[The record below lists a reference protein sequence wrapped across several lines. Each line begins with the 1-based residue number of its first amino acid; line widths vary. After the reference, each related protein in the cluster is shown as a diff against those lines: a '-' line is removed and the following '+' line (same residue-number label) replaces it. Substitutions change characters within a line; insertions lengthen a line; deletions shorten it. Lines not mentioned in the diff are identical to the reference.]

1 MTFVTATSAY
11 FSAAV
16 PSVPFWLRQP
26 APTSVV
32 APSATIPVPPN
43 PLFFYDVSQQPERV
57 IHLNPLQKIGLG
69 FYQTFVE
76 LPKSLAKGFWGDS
89 RYRFDDFLR
98 LGQIPYVLGGATL
111 AGIFALGG
119 HKLTIARQLAAIGLY
134 YVGQLAG
141 NLGVNATTKWY
152 TGIDPDLRYTAAD
165 GQIKRVFT
173 DPTFSRYDLL
183 PKAYYEA
190 KAPRLGIPPTVA
202 DPEGEVKNT
211 IANMLPKIRLSKA
224 LIGNALAAVGA
235 GLIAR
240 SDVWLKLSQRT
251 PGLSWPR
258 QLGQWAK
265 DVAGI
270 VSHQWFAS
278 PQNHPSGLK
287 PGRIIALRSVAA
299 LALVGAFGYGA
310 WLLATLKPK
319 KTFQPAHVEYLRN
332 INDLFG
338 PNSEQN
344 QPDYLMR
351 NAAINAFQAYLMR
364 SRAQM
369 TPGLYGGPSQPV
381 PVAPS
386 PENVTLPVVAAG
398 GNA

>member
-1 MTFVTATSAY
+1 MTPVTAIPAY
-11 FSAAV
+11 FSAAA
-16 PSVPFWLRQP
+16 PSVPPWLRQP
-26 APTSVV
+26 ASASVATSL
-32 APSATIPVPPN
+32 PPIPQAPN
-43 PLFFYDVSQQPERV
+43 PLYFYDVSLKPERL
-57 IHLNPLQKIGLG
+57 ITLNPLQKVKLG
-69 FYQTFVE
+69 FHQTFVE

-134 YVGQLAG
+134 YAGQLAG
-141 NLGVNATTKWY
+141 SLGVNTAVKLY
-152 TGIDPDLRYTAAD
+152 TGIDSDLRYTAAD

-183 PKAYYEA
+183 PPEFYVA
-190 KAPRLGIPPTVA
+190 KAAQLGIPPTVA

-224 LIGNALAAVGA
+224 LMGNALAAVGA

-251 PGLSWPR
+251 PGLSAPQ
-258 QLGQWAK
+258 QLAQWAR
-265 DVAGI
+265 DVLGI
-270 VSHQWFAS
+270 LGHQWFAPLS
-278 PQNHPSGLK
+278 HHPSGL
-287 PGRIIALRSVAA
+287 PAGRIIALRSVASV
-299 LALVGAFGYGA
+299 ALVGAFGYGA

-338 PNSEQN
+338 PTSQQN

-351 NAAINAFQAYLMR
+351 NAAIQAFQSYLMR
-364 SRAQM
+364 TREQM
-369 TPGLYGGPSQPV
+369 TPGLYDGV
-381 PVAPS
+381 VLAPMAS
-386 PENVTLPVVAAG
+386 VTPNVKAKEATP
-398 GNA
+398 

>member
-1 MTFVTATSAY
+1 MTSVTATPAN
-11 FSAAV
+11 V
-16 PSVPFWLRQP
+16 PASISSVPPWLRQP
-26 APTSVV
+26 APTGV
-32 APSATIPVPPN
+32 AANASSIPVAPN
-43 PLFFYDVSQQPERV
+43 PLYFYDVSLKPERL
-57 IHLNPLQKIGLG
+57 IHLNPLDKIALG
-69 FYQTFVE
+69 FHQTFVE

-134 YVGQLAG
+134 YVGQLVG
-141 NLGVNATTKWY
+141 NVVVNAVVKSY
-152 TGIDPDLRYTAAD
+152 TGIDPDLRYSAAD

-183 PKAYYEA
+183 PKAFYEA
-190 KAPRLGIPPTVA
+190 KAARLGIPPTVA

-211 IANMLPKIRLSKA
+211 IANMLPKIRLAKT

-240 SDVWLKLSQRT
+240 SDGWLKLGHRT

-258 QLGQWAK
+258 QAFQWAK
-265 DVAGI
+265 AVIG
-270 VSHQWFAS
+270 VVGHHWFAA
-278 PQNHPSGLK
+278 PHNHPSGLSA
-287 PGRIIALRSVAA
+287 GRIMALRSVATVA
-299 LALVGAFGYGA
+299 LAGALGIGA

-319 KTFQPAHVEYLRN
+319 KTFQPAHVEYLRT
-332 INDLFG
+332 ISDLFG
-338 PNSEQN
+338 PNSQQN

-369 TPGLYGGPSQPV
+369 TPGLYGNGAEVSSTT
-381 PVAPS
+381 PVAPVQK
-386 PENVTLPVVAAG
+386 EANNV
-398 GNA
+398 

>member
-1 MTFVTATSAY
+1 LY
-11 FSAAV
+11 
-16 PSVPFWLRQP
+16 
-26 APTSVV
+26 
-32 APSATIPVPPN
+32 
-43 PLFFYDVSQQPERV
+43 FYDVSLKPERL
-57 IHLNPLQKIGLG
+57 IHLNSLEKIGLG
-69 FYQTFVE
+69 LHQTFVE

-119 HKLTIARQLAAIGLY
+119 HKPTIARQFAAIGLY
-134 YVGQLAG
+134 YGGQLAG
-141 NLGVNATTKWY
+141 RLGVNAVVKGY

-183 PKAYYEA
+183 PKEYYEA
-190 KAPRLGIPPTVA
+190 KAPRLGIPSTVA

-240 SDVWLKLSQRT
+240 SDVWLKLIQRT

-258 QLGQWAK
+258 QVGQWAK
-265 DVAGI
+265 DVVGI
-270 VSHQWFAS
+270 VSHHWFA
-278 PQNHPSGLK
+278 PLQQHPSGLS
-287 PGRIIALRSVAA
+287 PGRIVALRSVATVA
-299 LALVGAFGYGA
+299 LAGALGTGA

-338 PNSEQN
+338 PTSQQN

-351 NAAINAFQAYLMR
+351 NAAIQAFQTYLMR
-364 SRAQM
+364 TRAQM
-369 TPGLYGGPSQPV
+369 TPGLYGSGAESTSADR
-381 PVAPS
+381 VAPIQREAS
-386 PENVTLPVVAAG
+386 TV
-398 GNA
+398 